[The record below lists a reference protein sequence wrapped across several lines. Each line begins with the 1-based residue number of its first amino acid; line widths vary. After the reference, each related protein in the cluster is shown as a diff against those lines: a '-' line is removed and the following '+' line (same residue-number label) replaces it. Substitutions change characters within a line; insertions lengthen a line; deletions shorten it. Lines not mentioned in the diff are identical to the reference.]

1 MDRVRSSDVE
11 LVTEGYDAYLVN
23 RSDRAIARVV
33 FRAGNRYYSRSG
45 TVRREI
51 RDLPP
56 KSYVPLP
63 MVDYCEPGP
72 AVAVTHLLAK
82 PRGVSPPLRRS
93 APEFP
98 QWGWCVGRFRASRA
112 PSDPCR

>member
-1 MDRVRSSDVE
+1 MSRVQSRDIE
-11 LVTEGYDAYLVN
+11 LITEVYDAYLVN

-33 FRAGNRYYSRSG
+33 FRAGNRFYSRSG

-56 KSYVPLP
+56 KSHVPLP

-72 AVAVTHLLAK
+72 SVDDLLEVHWQDGGVEVGLTWNRRERETGESLGTQAEVAVTDL
-82 PRGVSPPLRRS
+82 G
-93 APEFP
+93 
-98 QWGWCVGRFRASRA
+98 
-112 PSDPCR
+112 D